1 MLFAA
6 ARDGGALSMGL
17 GQIRKLLGVTQ
28 VELATALSLTQTN
41 ISRLESRSN
50 ITLGS
55 LRSVIEAMG
64 GSVDLRVRFPSLDVP
79 IALPEHDGDWKG
91 EPGDAGRRARGRA
104 RNVSRCHAVGVL
116 ATMSIG
122 SDRRPPASRPARD
135 PRGAA
140 AADDVP
146 VLTDLLGRRAVRV
159 SDVGCAA
166 RESRRWGLIADL
178 VQSAM
183 CLACRL
189 PDAQNLVRQQQLL
202 GRIATHGA
210 FQAAHPSFQ
219 ADHPRLDPIHAGSHI
234 AKLQREHARHAANR
248 LDQRVHL
255 SAESIDPFQR

>member
-1 MLFAA
+1 MFGHSHSRQAQAELRNPLTAYPQPKFKEQPQAA
-6 ARDGGALSMGL
+6 PGL
-17 GQIRKLLGVTQ
+17 AQEMNPKPDHG
-28 VELATALSLTQTN
+28 E
-41 ISRLESRSN
+41 ESYR
-50 ITLGS
+50 GS
-55 LRSVIEAMG
+55 
-64 GSVDLRVRFPSLDVP
+64 
-79 IALPEHDGDWKG
+79 
-91 EPGDAGRRARGRA
+91 GR
-104 RNVSRCHAVGVL
+104 
-116 ATMSIG
+116 
-122 SDRRPPASRPARD
+122 
-135 PRGAA
+135 
-140 AADDVP
+140 
-146 VLTDLLGRRAVRV
+146 LLGRRAVRV